1 MEQTNDYEVV
11 LAFAVNVGEIM
22 LKSGAETYR
31 VEDTICR
38 ILAHHHFDKVDTFV
52 TPTVVMATLKTAN
65 FHNSTT
71 LTRIKNRSTRMDKIE
86 KINQLSRNYV
96 EGTLNLEEAIHTL
109 KMIDESPSYSPLMMT
124 LATAFSAGSFSLM
137 FNGGLIEFAIAC
149 LIGGCVSLI
158 QNNLRGKEIVNYL
171 ILFMVSLFIGSI
183 IALLN
188 LFVGDLVYTE
198 AIVIGGIMPLVP
210 GLAFTNGIRDTI
222 GDELLSGISRLAEA
236 LFIAVAIAAGVGIP
250 MSIGFYLG
258 GLL

>member
-1 MEQTNDYEVV
+1 MKQNNDFEAI
-11 LAFAVNVGEIM
+11 LAFAVNLGEIM
-22 LKSGAETYR
+22 LRSGAETYR

-52 TPTVVMATLKTAN
+52 TPTVVIATLKTKN
-65 FHNSTT
+65 SYNSTT

-96 EGTLNLEEAIHTL
+96 EGTLTLDEAITTL
-109 KMIDESPSYSPLMMT
+109 KAIDESPSYSSRVIT
-124 LATAFSAGSFSLM
+124 FATAFSAGFFSIM
-137 FNGGLIEFAIAC
+137 FNGGLTEFLIAC
-149 LIGGCVSLI
+149 VIGACVSVI
-158 QNNLRGKEIVNYL
+158 QQNLRSKEIVNYL
-171 ILFMVSLFIGSI
+171 VLFMVSLFIGTI
-183 IALLN
+183 IAILN
-188 LFVGDLVYTE
+188 FFIANIVDVE

-258 GLL
+258 GIL